1 MMEKVSRFVVRH
13 RVAAFLVFVA
23 LCVAAGLAA
32 PHVRVNQDLTVYMP
46 ESLQTKQG
54 LAIMDEEFGELSTM
68 RVMFDGLD
76 ESQEAELAG
85 RFRDIESVSGAAVQ
99 RDDSGQH
106 SLFTLT
112 CQGGAYSEQA
122 ILTYDE
128 VKQVSAEASQDTG
141 ATYHVSSSV
150 GSTSGYLV
158 PILVGAFLLGV
169 AILFLMSATWVEPV
183 LILVTILMAVLLNL
197 GTNLI
202 FPSISDITNTVGAIL
217 QMALSMDY
225 SIMLMS
231 RYRMER
237 AGTQDAALAMERA
250 LSGGFRAIAS
260 SSVTTVVGLLTLVL
274 MSFTIGRDLGL
285 VLAKGVALSL
295 VCELCV
301 MPALVVWA
309 DRLIQATPK
318 PVPAPK
324 LAGLARLSFAHRRVL
339 LGAFCLVVVGAFA
352 VKGNMLAAYHVEAS
366 NENAQAIEEVFPSQ
380 ETFVVLYQ
388 MDDSQAAGQAA
399 QQIAQLD
406 GVTSLISAPT
416 TLDAAYTASELIEKA
431 GSLNVSALALASQD
445 GSQVQGSVSDLDL
458 DEDMVYML
466 YYLYFTGTDP
476 DSVGKLRLFALY
488 KNAASE
494 VDPAWAATLPELLAY
509 LQDTVMTSETLS
521 GFIDDEQ
528 RQAVEKLAG
537 MLEKGRGLLE
547 GQSWGRML
555 VTSTFAQESD
565 EMRGLLAQIDDAMAQ
580 VGGAYYLVGEAP
592 MAREMVG
599 SFLAEFNLISWV
611 TMAALYLIVAVTFR
625 SLFVPIPLVLTIQSA
640 YGLVSGIN
648 GLAGNPIYYM
658 ALIVVQAILMGAT
671 IDYAILFTSNYREA
685 RTGLGPAEALARA
698 YAASTPAIL
707 TSGSI
712 LTFVCLALGLFGRG
726 AVGQICM
733 ILAEGAAMAVLLVLV
748 LLPGALSALDRF
760 VVGRPA
766 KA

>member
-1 MMEKVSRFVVRH
+1 MMERIAHFVVSH

-23 LCVAAGLAA
+23 LCVVSALAA

-76 ESQEAELAG
+76 AADEEDLAG
-85 RFRDIESVSGAAVQ
+85 RFRDIDSVSGVTVQ
-99 RDDSGQH
+99 RDESGQH

-112 CQGGAYSEQA
+112 CQGGTYSEQA

-128 VKQVSAEASQDTG
+128 VKTISAEASEESG
-141 ATYHVSSSV
+141 ATCHVSSSV
-150 GSTSGYLV
+150 GSTSGYLI

-237 AGTQDAALAMERA
+237 ASTQDSSLAMERA
-250 LSGGFRAIAS
+250 LARGFRAIAS

-295 VCELCV
+295 VCELGV

-324 LAGLARLSFAHRRVL
+324 LARLARLSYARRRPL
-339 LGAFCLVVVGAFA
+339 LAVFCVVVVCAFA
-352 VKGNMLAAYHVEAS
+352 VKGNMLAAYHVDSS
-366 NENAQAIEEVFPSQ
+366 NENSQAIEAVFPSQ

-399 QQIAQLD
+399 REISQLD
-406 GVTSLISAPT
+406 GVSSLISAPT
-416 TLDAAYTASELIEKA
+416 TLDASYTAAELIEKA
-431 GSLNVSALALASQD
+431 GSLNLSALALASQD
-445 GSQVQGSVSDLDL
+445 GAQLQGSTSDFDL
-458 DEDMVYML
+458 DENLVYAL
-466 YYLYFTGTDP
+466 YYFYFTGTDP
-476 DSVGKLRLFALY
+476 DSVGKLRLLTLY

-494 VDPAWAATLPELLAY
+494 VDPAWSATLPELLNY
-509 LQDTVMTSETLS
+509 LQEHVMTSQTLA
-521 GFIDDEQ
+521 GYIGDEQ
-528 RQAVEKLAG
+528 RQAVESLSG
-537 MLEKGRGLLE
+537 MLDSARSLLE

-555 VTSTFAQESD
+555 VTSSFGQESD
-565 EMRGLLAQIDDAMAQ
+565 EMRTLLSQIDDAMSQ
-580 VGGAYYLVGEAP
+580 VGGTYYLVGEAP

-625 SLFVPIPLVLTIQSA
+625 SIFVPIPLVLTIQSA

-685 RTGLGPAEALARA
+685 RTGLEPGEALARA
-698 YAASTPAIL
+698 YATSTPAIL

-712 LTFVCLALGLFGRG
+712 LTFVCLALGLFGGG
-726 AVGQICM
+726 AVGQICL

-748 LLPGALSALDRF
+748 VLPGALSALDRF
-760 VVGRPA
+760 VVGRA
-766 KA
+766 GKA

>member
-1 MMEKVSRFVVRH
+1 MMERIARFVVSH

-23 LCVAAGLAA
+23 LCVASALAA
-32 PHVRVNQDLTVYMP
+32 PHVRVNQDLTVYLP

-76 ESQEAELAG
+76 EADEEEFAG
-85 RFRDIESVSGAAVQ
+85 RFRDIESVSGVAVQ
-99 RDDSGQH
+99 RDESGAH

-128 VKQVSAEASQDTG
+128 VKAVSAQASQESG
-141 ATYHVSSSV
+141 AACHVSSSV

-202 FPSISDITNTVGAIL
+202 FPSISDITYTVGAIL

-237 AGTQDAALAMERA
+237 PDAPDAPCAMRRA
-250 LSGGFRAIAS
+250 LTHGFRAIAS

-295 VCELCV
+295 LCELGV

-309 DRLIQATPK
+309 DRLIQRTPK

-324 LAGLARLSFAHRRVL
+324 LAGLARLSYARRRPL
-339 LGAFCLVVVGAFA
+339 LAVFCLVVVCAFA
-352 VKGNMLAAYHVEAS
+352 VRGNMLAAYHVEAS
-366 NENAQAIEEVFPSQ
+366 NEDSQAIEDVFPSQ
-380 ETFVVLYQ
+380 ETFVVLYETG
-388 MDDSQAAGQAA
+388 DSQAVGQAA
-399 QQIAQLD
+399 SRIAQLD

-416 TLDAAYTASELIEKA
+416 TLDAPYTAAELIEKA
-431 GSLNVSALALASQD
+431 GSLNLSALALASED
-445 GSQVQGSVSDLDL
+445 GSQLQGGSSGLSL
-458 DEDMVYML
+458 DEGMVYML
-466 YYLYFTGTDP
+466 YYLYFTDTDP
-476 DSVGKLRLFALY
+476 DSLSKLRLLSLY
-488 KNAASE
+488 KNAAGE
-494 VDPAWAATLPELLAY
+494 VDPAWAATLPELLDF
-509 LQDTVMTSETLS
+509 LQKRVLASESLS
-521 GFIDDEQ
+521 AFVSDEQ
-528 RQAVEKLAG
+528 RQAVESLSG
-537 MLEKGRGLLE
+537 LLQSGRSLLE
-547 GQSWGRML
+547 GESWGRML
-555 VTSTFAQESD
+555 VTSSFGQESE
-565 EMRGLLAQIDDAMAQ
+565 EMRALLSGVDDAMSQA
-580 VGGAYYLVGEAP
+580 GGTYYLVGEAP

-648 GLAGNPIYYM
+648 GLVGNPIYYM

-685 RTGLGPAEALARA
+685 RCALGPGEALGRA

-733 ILAEGAAMAVLLVLV
+733 VLAQGAAVAVLLVLV
-748 LLPGALSALDRF
+748 ALPGALSALDRF
-760 VVGRPA
+760 VVGRGRQE
-766 KA
+766 